1 MLRFRL
7 APSTHGVP
15 IANAHS
21 PLVRN
26 TIGGFC
32 HDLCSRIILF
42 LALNAFFTSIASPQI
57 DRTTATALPAPLP
70 ATALPG
76 AEITTKTPRPGGP
89 PIGFVDIDAVTQ
101 EVNGPLRKMRGAVR
115 LETPEMVLYADEV
128 DFNSDT
134 QYAEARGNVHF
145 KHFLRNEE
153 IFASKVEYYL
163 DDEKGKFYDVTGY
176 TVTKIQA
183 RPGVLTSANP
193 FHFEGK
199 WAERIGEKYIL
210 HDGMITNCQVPK
222 PWWTLRGPKFDII
235 PEERAIAYKAIF
247 RIRLMPLF
255 YAPYF
260 YKSLAKVPRRSGFLI
275 PNIGHSTLLGY
286 VAGAG
291 YFWAI
296 NRSYDL
302 TYRFLDYTARGFAH
316 HAELR
321 GKVRPGT
328 DFDAVLFGVQDRGV
342 KQGDGTYLKEGGFS
356 AVVQGKSDLGDGF
369 IAKGELNYLSSLLF
383 RQSFSQ
389 TFNEAIFTEV
399 HSIGY
404 IDKQWDTY
412 SADLVFQHLEN
423 FQTTN
428 KGDSIVIQKLPE
440 LEFSSRDKEIA
451 DIPLPIWLSFNTSA
465 GLLKRSQPLFQTRQS
480 VDRFDIQPEL
490 TTEVHWAGF
499 HLVPSFSVR
508 ETRYGESV
516 APADQSA
523 SGVQQVSGTPSISG
537 QNINRFSQQVHV
549 DLILPS
555 FERIFKKKTFLG
567 DELKHVFEPRVT
579 YEKVTGVN
587 DFDRLIRFDETELVA
602 NTNQI
607 EFSIMN
613 RLYAK
618 RGGEVSEI
626 LSWEV
631 SQQRYFDPTFGGAV
645 VPGQRNIFQSTAD
658 LTGYAFI
665 DGVRTYSP
673 IVSVVRST
681 LVPGVS
687 ITWRADY
694 DPLLGRVVDSSFT
707 GDIRRGQVFVSL
719 GHNEV
724 HSVPDLSPNANQVRA
739 AVGYGN
745 SNHRGWNAAFT
756 SVYDIRTAAM
766 QYATTQVTYNTACCG
781 ISVQYRRF
789 NFGTRFENQFEVAF
803 SVANIATFGTLKKQ
817 ERMF

>member
-1 MLRFRL
+1 
-7 APSTHGVP
+7 
-15 IANAHS
+15 
-21 PLVRN
+21 
-26 TIGGFC
+26 
-32 HDLCSRIILF
+32 
-42 LALNAFFTSIASPQI
+42 
-57 DRTTATALPAPLP
+57 
-70 ATALPG
+70 
-76 AEITTKTPRPGGP
+76 
-89 PIGFVDIDAVTQ
+89 VTQ

-134 QYAEARGNVHF
+134 QYFEARGNVHF

-153 IFASKVEYYL
+153 IFASKVEYNL
-163 DDEKGKFYDVTGY
+163 DEETGKFYDVTGY

-183 RPGVLTSANP
+183 RPGVLTSSTP

-210 HDGMITNCQVPK
+210 HDGMITNCQVPR

-247 RIRLMPLF
+247 RIRMMPLF

-286 VAGAG
+286 VAGVG

-296 NRSYDL
+296 NRSYDV
-302 TYRFLDYTARGFAH
+302 TYRFLDYTSRGYAH
-316 HAELR
+316 HSEIR

-342 KQGDGTYLKEGGFS
+342 KQGGGTYLKEGGFS

-404 IDKQWDTY
+404 VDKQWDTY
-412 SADLVFQHLEN
+412 SADLVFQHIEN

-428 KGDSIVIQKLPE
+428 PGDSIVIRKLPE
-440 LEFSSRDKEIA
+440 LEFSSRDKEISDA
-451 DIPLPIWLSFNTSA
+451 VLPIWLSFNTSG
-465 GLLKRSQPLFQTRQS
+465 GLLSRSQPSFQTRQF
-480 VDRFDIQPEL
+480 VNRLDLRPEL
-490 TTEVHWAGF
+490 TTQINWSGF
-499 HLVPSFSVR
+499 HLVSSFSAR
-508 ETRYGESV
+508 ETHYGESWQPPLEKPLFGV
-516 APADQSA
+516 PQL
-523 SGVQQVSGTPSISG
+523 SGKGTISG
-537 QNINRFSQQVHV
+537 QDTNRFSRELNI

-567 DELKHVFEPRVT
+567 DQLKHVFEPRASYTKVSGVT
-579 YEKVTGVN
+579 
-587 DFDRLIRFDETELVA
+587 DFDRLIRFDDTELVA
-602 NTNQI
+602 NTSQV
-607 EFSIMN
+607 EFSITN

-618 RGGEVSEI
+618 RGDQVSEI
-626 LSWEV
+626 FSWEI

-645 VPGQRNIFQSTAD
+645 VPGQRNIFLSTAD

-673 IVSVVRST
+673 IASVVRST

-687 ITWRADY
+687 VTWRADY
-694 DPLLGRVVDSSFT
+694 DPLLGRIVDSSFT
-707 GDIRRGQVFVSL
+707 GDLRRGQVFVSL
-719 GHNEV
+719 GHNAV
-724 HSVPDLSPNANQVRA
+724 HSLPDLSPNANQVRA
-739 AVGYGN
+739 AIGYGN

-756 SVYDIRTAAM
+756 SVYDIRTSTM
-766 QYATTQVTYNTACCG
+766 QFATTQVTYNTACCG
-781 ISVQYRRF
+781 ISAQYRRF
-789 NFGTRFENQFEVAF
+789 NFGARFENQFEVAF

>member
-1 MLRFRL
+1 
-7 APSTHGVP
+7 
-15 IANAHS
+15 
-21 PLVRN
+21 
-26 TIGGFC
+26 
-32 HDLCSRIILF
+32 
-42 LALNAFFTSIASPQI
+42 
-57 DRTTATALPAPLP
+57 
-70 ATALPG
+70 
-76 AEITTKTPRPGGP
+76 
-89 PIGFVDIDAVTQ
+89 
-101 EVNGPLRKMRGAVR
+101 
-115 LETPEMVLYADEV
+115 
-128 DFNSDT
+128 
-134 QYAEARGNVHF
+134 
-145 KHFLRNEE
+145 
-153 IFASKVEYYL
+153 
-163 DDEKGKFYDVTGY
+163 
-176 TVTKIQA
+176 
-183 RPGVLTSANP
+183 
-193 FHFEGK
+193 
-199 WAERIGEKYIL
+199 
-210 HDGMITNCQVPK
+210 
-222 PWWTLRGPKFDII
+222 
-235 PEERAIAYKAIF
+235 
-247 RIRLMPLF
+247 
-255 YAPYF
+255 
-260 YKSLAKVPRRSGFLI
+260 
-275 PNIGHSTLLGY
+275 
-286 VAGAG
+286 
-291 YFWAI
+291 
-296 NRSYDL
+296 
-302 TYRFLDYTARGFAH
+302 LDYTARGYAH
-316 HAELR
+316 HAEIR

-356 AVVQGKSDLGDGF
+356 ALVQGKSDLGDGF

-412 SADLVFQHLEN
+412 SADLVFQHIEN
-423 FQTTN
+423 FQSIN
-428 KGDSIVIQKLPE
+428 VGDSIVIQKLPE

-480 VDRFDIQPEL
+480 VDRFDLQPEL
-490 TTEVHWAGF
+490 TTEVQWAGF

-508 ETRYGESV
+508 ETHYGESV
-516 APADQSA
+516 APADQSL
-523 SGVQQVSGTPSISG
+523 SGVQQVSATPSISG
-537 QNINRFSQQVHV
+537 QNLNRFSQQVKV
-549 DLILPS
+549 DFILPS

-579 YEKVTGVN
+579 YEKVTGVT

-602 NTNQI
+602 NTNQV

-618 RGGEVSEI
+618 RGAQVLEI
-626 LSWEV
+626 FSWEI

-681 LVPGVS
+681 LVPGFSV
-687 ITWRADY
+687 TWRADY

-707 GDIRRGQVFVSL
+707 GDLRHGQVFVSL

-739 AVGYGN
+739 SVGYGN

-756 SVYDIRTAAM
+756 SVYDIRTTSM
-766 QYATTQVTYNTACCG
+766 QYATTQVTYNTDCCG